1 MGDERLTN
9 DSKKE
14 ELMALAAVG
23 DDKFFRIA
31 LRSILTNK
39 LRFREVFETDSFDE
53 AMKTLAKVE
62 NISIALFDLR
72 IPGLGSA
79 SALRMVREQFP
90 ATRVAVISQSEQRSY
105 IIDALY
111 AGVHGYIPK
120 SLGPTNLTKALAR
133 ILRGAIFAPS
143 CLAELPSRTGFNER
157 LTEETTTL
165 TPRQRQILRF
175 LMEGKS
181 NKEIA
186 RSLGLGEGTVKI
198 HIAALL
204 RNLGVANRAAAA
216 VAGVRLLPG
225 ELTRR

>member
-1 MGDERLTN
+1 MGDERLSN
-9 DSKKE
+9 DSKNE
-14 ELMALAAVG
+14 ELIALAV
-23 DDKFFRIA
+23 DDDEFFRIA
-31 LRSILTNK
+31 LRSILTRK
-39 LRFREVFETDSFDE
+39 LGFKEVFEADSFDE
-53 AMKTLAKVE
+53 AMRTLAKVE
-62 NISIALFDLR
+62 NISMALFDLR
-72 IPGLGSA
+72 IRGLESA
-79 SALRMVREQFP
+79 STLRIVRERFP
-90 ATRVAVISQSEQRSY
+90 TTRVAVISQSEQRSD

-157 LTEETTTL
+157 LTEETATL
-165 TPRQRQILRF
+165 TPRQRQILRL

-204 RNLGVANRAAAA
+204 RNLGVTNRAAAA